1 MKKFLY
7 SYLFFCLTGLGFL
20 LCFLEIFPSS
30 LETSWLFFPLSLSAS
45 GLCPSAL
52 YQVQGAV
59 FHSLAA
65 SSDRLLLDKKRRDF
79 SPVQPYVPKD

>member
-1 MKKFLY
+1 VLFGDFSFFTGDFLA
-7 SYLFFCLTGLGFL
+7 
-20 LCFLEIFPSS
+20 
-30 LETSWLFFPLSLSAS
+30 FFPLSLSAS